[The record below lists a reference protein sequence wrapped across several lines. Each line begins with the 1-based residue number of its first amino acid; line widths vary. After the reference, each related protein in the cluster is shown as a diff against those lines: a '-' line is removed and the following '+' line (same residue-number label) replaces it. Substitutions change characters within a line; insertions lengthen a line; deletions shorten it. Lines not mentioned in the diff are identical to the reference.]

1 MRELTEAEKTKAR
14 PESKVRK
21 WIAEERRLHA
31 AKVEK
36 EVAKYK
42 VNQQEILIAIF
53 KEVIFKEVDEFIEKE
68 KDFQATPIGA
78 AFNKF
83 KNKLIRSC
91 AQEAQIEYQD
101 YTDQGYASVKRARKE
116 AREAEKEF
124 RELLNQYIPIRKANR

>member
-42 VNQQEILIAIF
+42 VNQQEILIA
-53 KEVIFKEVDEFIEKE
+53 IFKEVDEFIEKE